1 LRIFGEKKMKKSA
14 VLLSALVLFSLSQA
28 HAATSAGEAA
38 GAQASTTAK
47 GNSDAI
53 GVGAVGALLGIALAT
68 MGGGDKGT
76 SSTSTTT
83 ATTPGK

>member
-1 LRIFGEKKMKKSA
+1 MKKIV
-14 VLLSALVLFSLSQA
+14 VLLSALALVSITQVQ
-28 HAATSAGEAA
+28 AATSAGEAA

-53 GVGAVGALLGIALAT
+53 GIGAVGALLGVAIAT
-68 MGGGDKGT
+68 MGGGDKGGNG
-76 SSTSTTT
+76 TSTTT

>member
-1 LRIFGEKKMKKSA
+1 M
-14 VLLSALVLFSLSQA
+14 LVSLSQA

-38 GAQASTTAK
+38 GAEASTTAK

-53 GVGAVGALLGIALAT
+53 GVGAVGALLGVALAT

>member
-1 LRIFGEKKMKKSA
+1 MKKTV
-14 VLLSALVLFSLSQA
+14 VLLSALVLTSLTQVQ
-28 HAATSAGEAA
+28 AATPAGEAA

-53 GVGAVGALLGIALAT
+53 GIGAVGALLGVALAT
-68 MGGGDKGT
+68 MGGGGGDHGG

>member
-1 LRIFGEKKMKKSA
+1 MKKTV
-14 VLLSALVLFSLSQA
+14 VLLSALVLTSLTQA
-28 HAATSAGEAA
+28 QAAAPAGEAA

-53 GVGAVGALLGIALAT
+53 GVGAVGALLGVALAT
-68 MGGGDKGT
+68 MGGGDRGGN
-76 SSTSTTT
+76 TSTTT

>member
-1 LRIFGEKKMKKSA
+1 MKKT
-14 VLLSALVLFSLSQA
+14 VILLSALVLASITQVQ
-28 HAATSAGEAA
+28 AATSAGEAA

-53 GVGAVGALLGIALAT
+53 GVGAVGALLGVALAT
-68 MGGGDKGT
+68 MGGGDKGNG
-76 SSTSTTT
+76 TSTTT

>member
-1 LRIFGEKKMKKSA
+1 MKKTV
-14 VLLSALVLFSLSQA
+14 VLLSALVLTSLTQVQ
-28 HAATSAGEAA
+28 AATPAGEAA

-53 GVGAVGALLGIALAT
+53 GIGAVGALLGVALAT
-68 MGGGDKGT
+68 MGGGDHGG

-83 ATTPGK
+83 ATTATTPGK

>member
-1 LRIFGEKKMKKSA
+1 MKKT
-14 VLLSALVLFSLSQA
+14 VILLGALVLTSFTQVQ
-28 HAATSAGEAA
+28 AATSAGEAA
-38 GAQASTTAK
+38 GVQASTTAK

-53 GVGAVGALLGIALAT
+53 GVGAVGALLGVALAT
-68 MGGGDKGT
+68 MGGGDKG

>member
-1 LRIFGEKKMKKSA
+1 MKKTM
-14 VLLSALVLFSLSQA
+14 VLLSALVLVSISQTQ
-28 HAATSAGEAA
+28 AATNAGEAA

>member
-1 LRIFGEKKMKKSA
+1 MKKTV
-14 VLLSALVLFSLSQA
+14 VLLSALVLTSLTQVQ
-28 HAATSAGEAA
+28 AATPAGEAA

-53 GVGAVGALLGIALAT
+53 GIGAVGALLGVALAT
-68 MGGGDKGT
+68 MGGGGDHGG

>member
-1 LRIFGEKKMKKSA
+1 MKKT
-14 VLLSALVLFSLSQA
+14 VILLGALVLTSITQVQ
-28 HAATSAGEAA
+28 AATSAGEAA

-53 GVGAVGALLGIALAT
+53 GIGAVGALLGVALAT
-68 MGGGDKGT
+68 MSGGDKGGN
-76 SSTSTTT
+76 STSTTT

>member
-1 LRIFGEKKMKKSA
+1 MKSTL
-14 VLLSALVLFSLSQA
+14 VLMSALILSGIPQVQ
-28 HAATSAGEAA
+28 AATSAGEAA

-53 GVGAVGALLGIALAT
+53 GIGAVGALLGVALAT
-68 MGGGDKGT
+68 MGGGGDKGSS

-83 ATTPGK
+83 ATAPGK

>member
-1 LRIFGEKKMKKSA
+1 MKKTV
-14 VLLSALVLFSLSQA
+14 VLLSALVLTSLSQA

-76 SSTSTTT
+76 SSSTSTTT

>member
-1 LRIFGEKKMKKSA
+1 MKKTM
-14 VLLSALVLFSLSQA
+14 VLLSALALVGFPLAQ
-28 HAATSAGEAA
+28 AATSAGEAA

-47 GNSDAI
+47 GNSDAV

-68 MGGGDKGT
+68 MGGGDKGS